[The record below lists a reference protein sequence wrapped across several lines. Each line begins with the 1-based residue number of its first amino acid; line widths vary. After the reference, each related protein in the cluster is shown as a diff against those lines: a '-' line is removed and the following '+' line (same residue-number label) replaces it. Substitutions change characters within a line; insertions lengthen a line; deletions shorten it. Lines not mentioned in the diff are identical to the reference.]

1 MIDGMIENKKIE
13 RKKKREKERECAC
26 ICVCVYVCLR
36 AVMKKKRES
45 ERNICKY
52 TYSRYRVASFGLS
65 RTN

>member
-26 ICVCVYVCLR
+26 ICVCVCVLACSDE
-36 AVMKKKRES
+36 KKRES